1 MKIYDFNILTVA
13 VLAAVAILSA
23 IVVVVLIQQVSANA
37 DTNFRFDQNN
47 QKDIVALQAV
57 ITWAH

>member
-23 IVVVVLIQQVSANA
+23 IVVVVLTQQVSANA

-47 QKDIVALQAV
+47 QKDVVALQAV